1 MAKRTQKL
9 TAALAVSAT
18 LLTARAASAT
28 DIPVKA
34 TIVLHVDNFASLPSE
49 TLSKAEKAVTAIFAD
64 AGVSLELVD
73 GRERAPRRDGQRH
86 LKVLLLSREMSER
99 KIAADGVGPTV
110 LGQAAR
116 VPGRAYIFTH
126 RVAELA
132 KWYDL
137 DDARLLARVIAHE
150 IGHLLLPAHSHSARG
165 IMCET
170 LDMSGKVEPRFTKE
184 QSTSLQ
190 EAIVS
195 AN

>member
-1 MAKRTQKL
+1 MANTTQKV

-49 TLSKAEKAVTAIFAD
+49 TLSQAEKAVTAIFAD
-64 AGVSLELVD
+64 AGVILEWVD
-73 GRERAPRRDGQRH
+73 GRERTPRRDGQRH
-86 LKVLLLSREMSER
+86 LQVLLLSREMGER
-99 KIAADGVGPTV
+99 KVAANRVGPTV

-116 VPGRAYIFTH
+116 VPGRAYVFTH

-132 KWYDL
+132 KWNDL
-137 DDARLLARVIAHE
+137 DAARLLAKVIAHE
-150 IGHLLLPAHSHSARG
+150 VGHLLLPANSHSAWG
-165 IMCET
+165 IMCEK
-170 LDMSGKVEPRFTKE
+170 LELSGRVEPRFTKE

-190 EAIVS
+190 EAVIS